1 MVSSQMNW
9 TVSARTG
16 LSKIWLRSLPFQNDM
31 SRTVLRFSQT
41 YNKFT
46 PVPLRNHTLHSSNSI
61 VYSTDLIRSAA
72 YSLVLLLASALVPIQ
87 AADNSVAVEALSRLK
102 GVDLEANP
110 ALKTAV
116 LRVVDS
122 TRGTAQFVELVR
134 DFKLKDQEA
143 SLLEYALA
151 HSKESAAAEATRLIL
166 DQLNQTLLKEG
177 LSHDQGAIV
186 AELLGASN
194 DRRGVPLLDAL
205 IGDST
210 KNLVLRSASVRALA
224 RTREGATTLLRR
236 AQKDQLP
243 QELKSVATTELSHVL
258 WPEIQSEAMKVL
270 PPTAGL
276 GGSPLPPVAEL
287 MARKGDITHGESM
300 FFSQQVNCSGCHQVN
315 GRGVEFGPRLSEIG
329 AKLGKDALYVAVLDP
344 NAGISF
350 GYETWQIE
358 LKNGDEASGLLASET
373 EEDVIIKAGG
383 GISLRYKK
391 SEISRREKLK
401 TSSMPTGLEQ
411 AMSTQD
417 LVDLIE
423 FLSSLKKATK

>member
-1 MVSSQMNW
+1 
-9 TVSARTG
+9 
-16 LSKIWLRSLPFQNDM
+16 M

-72 YSLVLLLASALVPIQ
+72 YSLVLLLASALLPIQ

-166 DQLNQTLLKEG
+166 DQPNQTLLKEG

-258 WPEIQSEAMKVL
+258 WPEIQSEATKVL